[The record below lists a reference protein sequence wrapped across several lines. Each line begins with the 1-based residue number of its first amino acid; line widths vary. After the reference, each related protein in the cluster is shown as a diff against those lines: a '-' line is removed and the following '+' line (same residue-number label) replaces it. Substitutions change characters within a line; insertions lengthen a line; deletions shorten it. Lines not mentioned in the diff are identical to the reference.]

1 MSKRHHKNYS
11 YTHVERTTPWK
22 CYCKKSVYQIFNYFS
37 VFPLFK
43 KHNNCSEIS
52 SFKWND
58 QLKITKSGTF
68 LFLSVVIILLN
79 LNCSVTILTWGVS
92 VEPLSSMITSSFPD
106 STDGTLTLIVVVPCS
121 DGRLSVSLKL
131 VGGVGTGAKRRYWN
145 YFIIERHLQ
154 IQLLFDRQYQVLVI
168 VFAHKKKNETRKN
181 GKITVLVKGRLL

>member
-1 MSKRHHKNYS
+1 MKWSAKNNE
-11 YTHVERTTPWK
+11 VGN
-22 CYCKKSVYQIFNYFS
+22 I
-37 VFPLFK
+37 
-43 KHNNCSEIS
+43 
-52 SFKWND
+52 
-58 QLKITKSGTF
+58 

-92 VEPLSSMITSSFPD
+92 VEPLSSMITLSFSD

-131 VGGVGTGAKRRYWN
+131 VGGVGTGAKCRYWN
-145 YFIIERHLQ
+145 YFTIERHLQ

-168 VFAHKKKNETRKN
+168 VFAHKKNKKTRKN